1 MIAPYLGRRMR
12 VDRFILAFAVSLL
25 FCTSNLFAQGMT
37 LDSLLPRIGA
47 ELHNPALAE
56 QLHDLIPDY
65 SNARVWGYAA
75 GDFTL
80 DSLPDLALS
89 LYDPGRARSSV
100 HVYLFENLDNKK
112 LANEFEREIPFVES
126 PMEVGLSI
134 DSSVV
139 TITQK
144 IGQDHWTQEGYSIVY
159 GDITLI
165 DRFETQQENLAG
177 VGNGKPHPL
186 GHEVYRNYQ
195 TLRTRES
202 YFTGTAGGSMLAES
216 YFTLPAYERLRE
228 IYPGYG
234 HLLSDTSKDFITEG
248 VGLRRDAADFSI
260 RSMQAAYDDDYLYIA
275 VRVHDDYVIG
285 GQPDIAANDR
295 VSFWFDSKYTGDRL
309 NRDRRILSEEGGFPT
324 FRTSLDSLVSNIT
337 FVLPAHP
344 GKVTQVTYS
353 TVTPLTPLE
362 QEGLNKVRAVME
374 YDTNGGN
381 AVNGYRLTLKIPF
394 SFLGFETNPEH
405 AYETP
410 VPIASKEETSDLAA
424 TASITDA
431 ATLGFTALVYDV
443 DDPARPNEV
452 TVQAT
457 SHYEAGNPSTFGTL
471 VLEPSALYYGEVHPT
486 YLDMLRKGLVSAGY

>member
-1 MIAPYLGRRMR
+1 MR
-12 VDRFILAFAVSLL
+12 VYRFIWAFAVVPLL
-25 FCTSNLFAQGMT
+25 FCPSLLFAQGMT
-37 LDSLLPRIGA
+37 LDSLLPRIGT

-56 QLHDLIPDY
+56 QLHDLIPDFA
-65 SNARVWGYAA
+65 NVHVWGLAM
-75 GDFTL
+75 GDFTN
-80 DSLPDLALS
+80 DSLPDLAIS

-100 HVYLFENLDNKK
+100 RVYLFENIENQK

-144 IGQDHWTQEGYSIVY
+144 IGEDHWTQEGYSIVY
-159 GDITLI
+159 GDLTLT

-177 VGNGKPHPL
+177 AGNGKPHPL
-186 GHEVYRNYQ
+186 GHEVYRNYR

-202 YFTGTAGGSMLAES
+202 YFTGTAGGSMLSES
-216 YFTLPAYERLRE
+216 YFTLPAYGRLRE

-234 HLLSDTSKDFITEG
+234 HILSDSSKDFITQG
-248 VGLRRDAADFSI
+248 QGLRRDVTDFSI

-275 VRVHDDYVIG
+275 VRVRDDYVTG
-285 GQPDIAANDR
+285 GQPKDAANDR
-295 VSFWFDSKYTGDRL
+295 VSFWFDTKYTGDRL

-324 FRTSLDSLVSNIT
+324 FRTALDSLVSNIT
-337 FVLPAHP
+337 FVVPAHP

-353 TVTPLTPLE
+353 TVSPLTPLE
-362 QEGLNKVRAVME
+362 QEGLSKVRAVME
-374 YDTNGGN
+374 YDTDGGN
-381 AVNGYRLTLKIPF
+381 AVNGYQLTLKIPF

-410 VPIASKEETSDLAA
+410 VPIASNEPAAPVDLAA
-424 TASITDA
+424 TASITNA